1 MPGIVCV
8 TGAAGFVGSH
18 LVRALLERGYTVR
31 GTVRDPK
38 QHAKVAHLLELPH
51 ARDRLQLF
59 AADLTIDGSF
69 DEPIRGCVGVFHSA
83 SPFFFQTSNPEQE
96 LLEPAITGT
105 RNVLQSCLK
114 AGSQLRRVVVTSSIA
129 SVMLRAPQPDHTFTE
144 ADWSDEELLRNV
156 GQWYP
161 LSKTLAERAAW
172 EFYERERQHA
182 SWDMVAV
189 NPCMITGPLLQ
200 PTLNTSCEFI
210 VKLMNGKRREVP
222 GGAMAFVDV
231 RNVADAHVLAFENP
245 AASGRYICVSWSTT
259 WSEVAS
265 VRTNRQLLSSLARS
279 LTRIAT
285 AASCRFCER
294 AIHSIRSRRRC
305 SNPSCHRNRPS
316 SISRSSTRSVCTTL
330 LSNNRSSI
338 RSRAPLPRA
347 CCSRSPSCNLMPPQM

>member
-265 VRTNRQLLSSLARS
+265 VRTNRELLSSLAH
-279 LTRIAT
+279 TNT
-285 AASCRFCER
+285 DT
-294 AIHSIRSRRRC
+294 
-305 SNPSCHRNRPS
+305 HRD
-316 SISRSSTRSVCTTL
+316 
-330 LSNNRSSI
+330 
-338 RSRAPLPRA
+338 
-347 CCSRSPSCNLMPPQM
+347 CCLV